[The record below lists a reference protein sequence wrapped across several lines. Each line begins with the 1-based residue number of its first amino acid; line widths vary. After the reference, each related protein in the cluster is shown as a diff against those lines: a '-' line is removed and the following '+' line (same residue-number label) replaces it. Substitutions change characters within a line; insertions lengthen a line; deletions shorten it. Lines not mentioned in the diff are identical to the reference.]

1 MRPIVVK
8 EKQIHVVEDEVRQAK
23 TMDRD
28 IVKHAMK
35 QSFAKLNPKVMIKNP
50 IMFVVEI
57 GFIITFILS
66 FLPSHSSSVPGWF
79 NIQCY
84 LLTLQRR

>member
-1 MRPIVVK
+1 M
-8 EKQIHVVEDEVRQAK
+8 HVVEDEVRQAK

-28 IVKHAMK
+28 IVTNAMK

-57 GFIITFILS
+57 GFIITFIYRFFQVILVVYQDG
-66 FLPSHSSSVPGWF
+66 L
-79 NIQCY
+79 I
-84 LLTLQRR
+84 

>member
-1 MRPIVVK
+1 MMRPVVVK
-8 EKQIHVVEDEVRQAK
+8 EKQVNESQIHVVEDEVRQAK

-28 IVKHAMK
+28 IVTHAMK

-57 GFIITFILS
+57 GFINTLILS
-66 FLPSHSSSVPGWF
+66 FLPSSSSSVPG
-79 NIQCY
+79 
-84 LLTLQRR
+84 